1 MNASARDRW
10 TPAKSLRQA
19 ADLLTAAKRHPTRH
33 AYIVVSL
40 LTGARTEEL
49 GALTWSHVD
58 LEGEPPSVQLW

>member
-1 MNASARDRW
+1 
-10 TPAKSLRQA
+10 
-19 ADLLTAAKRHPTRH
+19 
-33 AYIVVSL
+33 VSL